1 MVTRDWLRR
10 LPKAELH
17 CHLDG
22 SLRPLSLLELCREY
36 RIALPAADAEG
47 VRRYMRVEN
56 AHNLEEYLARFSTT
70 VGVLQHAASLERVA
84 YELVEDAARDGVRYI
99 EVRNAPILNT
109 RGGLSLVEVVEAM
122 LRGLKRGEQVH
133 GVIARLIVIALRH
146 MPPSTSMEIA
156 ELAAAF
162 RGNGVV
168 AFDLAGAEH
177 GYPAAAHESAFLY
190 ARERDLA
197 CTCHAGEGDGPLSVR
212 QAVHRCGAH
221 RIGHATRLIED
232 PSLTEYVNDRRIPLE
247 ICLTSNVQT
256 RVANTYA
263 EHPLRRYVDLG
274 LSVVLNTDNRLMS
287 DTTLTDEY
295 HHASTDAGLTPAELC
310 AIALNGFESAFLPWA
325 ERQALVARM
334 RAEIAAL

>member
-1 MVTRDWLRR
+1 M
-10 LPKAELH
+10 
-17 CHLDG
+17 
-22 SLRPLSLLELCREY
+22 RPLSLLELCREY
-36 RIALPAADAEG
+36 GVALPAADAEG

-70 VGVLQHAASLERVA
+70 VAVLQHAASLERVA

-295 HHASTDAGLTPAELC
+295 HHAATDAGLTPGEIS